1 MHNLLGVWAPPTER
15 GFMTGVTYSGTSFG
29 TALTLIGSG
38 YIIHGG
44 WFGGWPGVF
53 YVIGIVSLIWFVLW
67 CFLVYDTPTAHPRIS
82 GDELYYI
89 QSSIGSQVSKV
100 SVCTYTGV
108 IVILYVFNEDLQV
121 NRNV

>member
-1 MHNLLGVWAPPTER
+1 MA
-15 GFMTGVTYSGTSFG
+15 GVTYSGTSFG
-29 TALTLIGSG
+29 TAVTLVASG

-53 YVIGIVSLIWFVLW
+53 YIIGAISIVWFGMW

-82 GDELYYI
+82 GEELYYI

-100 SVCTYTGV
+100 SFSFMYLRVSNLFFSLYRGVDWIKIIIKFVHIIHTCT
-108 IVILYVFNEDLQV
+108 LNKK
-121 NRNV
+121 